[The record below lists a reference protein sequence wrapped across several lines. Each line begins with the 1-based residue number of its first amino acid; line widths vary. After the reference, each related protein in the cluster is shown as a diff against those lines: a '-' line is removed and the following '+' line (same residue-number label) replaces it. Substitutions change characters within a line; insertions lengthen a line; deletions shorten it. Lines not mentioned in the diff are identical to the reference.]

1 MKLLLQGYR
10 WVLRCLIRCE
20 FWLNFF
26 PHSWHVKG
34 FSPVWVLWCVWRC
47 EFWLKLFPHHEHLYG
62 FIPWC
67 VVRCLLRSE
76 LHLNLL
82 SHCWHLYGFS
92 SVWILWCLIRSELT
106 LKLFPHSWHL
116 KAFSPA
122 RSFLWRSISFSSS
135 CFQVESF
142 FFFFTGKSR
151 FHFPTLC
158 ISPWFSLVTVFWGTF
173 NLAFLDA
180 IATDACISK
189 SERHTGWWFSV
200 SFLSFS
206 PAAGSSSEL
215 SLNSR
220 DLWTH
225 GSSPCSRQAITLGLG
240 NTNNATEMTVS

>member
-34 FSPVWVLWCVWRC
+34 FSPVWVLWCVWRLV
-47 EFWLKLFPHHEHLYG
+47 FWLKHFPHHEHLYG

-206 PAAGSSSEL
+206 PAGINIRHS
-215 SLNSR
+215 
-220 DLWTH
+220 
-225 GSSPCSRQAITLGLG
+225 
-240 NTNNATEMTVS
+240 

>member
-1 MKLLLQGYR
+1 MTFTSPNFPLVKNSSCFLILHFFINFRVKRRLVYVCRLRTLNKLSFTGVKVSGVKVLSTYWSFSCMCYR
-10 WVLRCLIRCE
+10 WVLRCLIRWE

-62 FIPWC
+62 FTPWC
-67 VVRCLLRSE
+67 VVKCLLRSD

-82 SHCWHLYGFS
+82 SHCSHLYGFS

-116 KAFSPA
+116 KGFSPA

-151 FHFPTLC
+151 CHFPTLC
-158 ISPWFSLVTVFWGTF
+158 TSPWFFVSLLFTR
-173 NLAFLDA
+173 
-180 IATDACISK
+180 
-189 SERHTGWWFSV
+189 E
-200 SFLSFS
+200 
-206 PAAGSSSEL
+206 
-215 SLNSR
+215 
-220 DLWTH
+220 
-225 GSSPCSRQAITLGLG
+225 
-240 NTNNATEMTVS
+240 